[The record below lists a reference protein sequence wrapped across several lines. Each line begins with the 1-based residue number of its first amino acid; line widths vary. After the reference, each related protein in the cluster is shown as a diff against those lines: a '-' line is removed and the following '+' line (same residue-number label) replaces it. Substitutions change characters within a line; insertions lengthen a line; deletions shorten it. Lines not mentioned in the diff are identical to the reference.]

1 MSHTRGGL
9 RVALGNNDSR
19 GAGGH
24 TQSYSP
30 VESLSQQL
38 NKIVRINSGGGP
50 GWHGFGGGGMDS
62 ISSETAQDCQRQA
75 RRLVL
80 LIPHHRLTVT

>member
-9 RVALGNNDSR
+9 RVALGNNDPR

-50 GWHGFGGGGMDS
+50 GWHGFGGGEMYP
-62 ISSETAQDCQRQA
+62 ISSETAQDCQRQV